1 MEGLIPNSAYLKNLR
16 YQARNLTADSLSLGN
31 MFAEEAVHMN
41 WTDEAS
47 RLKALHFTIR
57 QQLDQAKSSE
67 NASSYGH
74 NKVSLIMTL
83 GGLAVGGA
91 IRMLSKNK
99 EAQAISDGL
108 LSNLGGEQRAFG
120 RVRICV
126 GPRGIPDDVQVV
138 SISGLARE
146 SKREESEVINGLQKR
161 GCLLFTEKAFS
172 VLIDKLACDV
182 QEGRLHLPVSIEK
195 LMELPPQASIR
206 LILKT

>member
-16 YQARNLTADSLSLGN
+16 QQLRKLTADSLSLGN
-31 MFAEEAVHMN
+31 MVAEEAVHLS
-41 WTDEAS
+41 WRDEAL

-67 NASSYGH
+67 DAASYGH
-74 NKVSLIMTL
+74 TKVSLIMTL

-91 IRMLSKNK
+91 IKMLSKNK
-99 EAQAISDGL
+99 GMLAFSDSL
-108 LSNLGGEQRAFG
+108 LSNLGGEQSAFG

-146 SKREESEVINGLQKR
+146 SKREESEVIDELQKR
-161 GCLLFTEKAFS
+161 GFLLFTEKAFS
-172 VLIDKLACDV
+172 VLIDKLARDV

-195 LMELPPQASIR
+195 LMELPPQTSIR
-206 LILKT
+206 LIPET

>member
-16 YQARNLTADSLSLGN
+16 YQARKLTADSLSLGN
-31 MFAEEAVHMN
+31 MFAEEAVRLS
-41 WTDEAS
+41 WRDEAS

-57 QQLDQAKSSE
+57 QQLDQVKSSE

-108 LSNLGGEQRAFG
+108 LNNLGGEQRPFG
-120 RVRICV
+120 TVLICV
-126 GPRGIPDDVQVV
+126 GPKGIPDDVQVV
-138 SISGLARE
+138 SISQLARE
-146 SKREESEVINGLQKR
+146 SKREESEVIDELQR
-161 GCLLFTEKAFS
+161 HGYLLFSEKVFS
-172 VLIDKLACDV
+172 LLIEKLACEV
-182 QEGRLHLPVSIEK
+182 QEGRLHLPVSREK

-206 LILKT
+206 LVPKT